1 MTHARWYTELEDV
14 EQDLL
19 CEGAENLTDRQYV
32 LGVLR
37 AVYAEH
43 PWDVT
48 RSAHREL
55 LKMERGWSEPRSAPR
70 VFSITAPAV
79 AVLEESCC
87 NILVFNPKQSGDYQM
102 LVYNSA
108 TLLSRGWAAVVNEIA
123 REYAT

>member
-19 CEGAENLTDRQYV
+19 CEGAESLTDRQYV

-48 RSAHREL
+48 RSAYREL
-55 LKMERGWSEPRSAPR
+55 LKMERGWSELRSAPR
-70 VFSITAPAV
+70 IFSITAPAI
-79 AVLEESCC
+79 AVVEEAGC

-108 TLLSRGWAAVVNEIA
+108 TLLARGWAGVVNEIA